1 MARARGNKRLVKQPS
16 AFYPV
21 PSPNYWSPLLQH
33 KDDPPPFREDRRH
46 GGDSGKSVSSPLPSI
61 LKGPATTALPTTGIL
76 PLAPFR
82 RVKWRDVR
90 DGRRMERRAEN
101 KQRRREIRKAALEE
115 ERWIANYSLINAKEE
130 LKEAD
135 RKRMMGERT
144 ASGKHGGKGREEL
157 VRSLGEA
164 LKIKVLSR
172 KRMKPLLE
180 R

>member
-46 GGDSGKSVSSPLPSI
+46 GGDSGKPVSSPLPSI
-61 LKGPATTALPTTGIL
+61 LKGPATTGLPPTGLL
-76 PLAPFR
+76 PLAPCR

-90 DGRRMERRAEN
+90 DSRRMERRAEN

-115 ERWIANYSLINAKEE
+115 ERWIANYNLINAQKK

-135 RKRMMGERT
+135 RKQIMGERT
-144 ASGKHGGKGREEL
+144 ASGEHGGKAREEL

-164 LKIKVLSR
+164 LKTKVLSC
-172 KRMKPLLE
+172 KRMKPLID
-180 R
+180 

>member
-1 MARARGNKRLVKQPS
+1 
-16 AFYPV
+16 
-21 PSPNYWSPLLQH
+21 
-33 KDDPPPFREDRRH
+33 
-46 GGDSGKSVSSPLPSI
+46 
-61 LKGPATTALPTTGIL
+61 
-76 PLAPFR
+76 
-82 RVKWRDVR
+82 
-90 DGRRMERRAEN
+90 MERRAEN

-144 ASGKHGGKGREEL
+144 ASGQHGGKGREEL

-180 R
+180 RWKDSEARRIEGANQLNGDVLEATEPVDPFFAQDRDLDTIPAPVSVQDTVQHWMLSGVDLTLPSADVVCRGKVDGSK